1 MDHTTTLISELREYY
16 HPDKYVLITG
26 ILEMLE
32 GYSNYEALR
41 DAIESYIDSMAGS
54 RDGETIISY
63 IDRLISSHVTAD
75 VIPADLGLI
84 VDSTTV
90 INMYLLSGLLCMRNK
105 LGTFDPITSPEEI
118 SILSNLEY
126 DDTLKVGMLVNLHQS
141 EYHPMDIYDSL
152 LEVPVGIITTY
163 QEVVNRAITMA
174 KNEPTEVME
183 FFNNVN
189 SINPDL
195 IGTHVMGYLISTN
208 SMDVDERNLI
218 SYINHLTDLAIIF
231 ERNVGRELLIF
242 GLIFNKTL
250 TDLVELAVSVFSELN
265 TETIVSYLRE
275 QAGVLDEHNAVS

>member
-16 HPDKYVLITG
+16 HPDKYVIITG

-126 DDTLKVGMLVNLHQS
+126 DDILKVGMLVNLHQS